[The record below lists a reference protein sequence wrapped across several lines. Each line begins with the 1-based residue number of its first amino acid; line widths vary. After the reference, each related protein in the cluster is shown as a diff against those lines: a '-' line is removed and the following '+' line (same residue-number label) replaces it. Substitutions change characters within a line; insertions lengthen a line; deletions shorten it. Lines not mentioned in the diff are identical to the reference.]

1 MMQDI
6 ERHPLEPFVPEGAR
20 LLMLGAFP
28 PKKEKWSMEFFY
40 PNFINDMWRIF
51 GYLLFNNKEHFVDV
65 GHKTFHKESIIKML
79 SDLGIALGDTAKSV
93 VRLKDNASDKFL
105 QVEEAIDIHSMIEK
119 LPNCIAIVTTGEKA
133 ASVLASITASE
144 VPKVGSYIELL
155 FSGNRIVRHYRMP
168 SSSRAY
174 PMKVEKKA
182 EYYRQMLSDLGII

>member
-1 MMQDI
+1 MMQII
-6 ERHPLEPFVPEGAR
+6 ECHPLEPFMPEDAK
-20 LLMLGAFP
+20 LIMLGAFP

-51 GYLLFNNKEHFVDV
+51 GYILHNDKEHFVDI
-65 GHKTFHKESIIKML
+65 GHKTFHKELIIKAL

-93 VRLKDNASDKFL
+93 VRLKENASDKFL
-105 QVEEAIDIHSMIEK
+105 KVEETIDIHSVIEK
-119 LPNCIAIVTTGEKA
+119 LPNCIAIATTGEKA
-133 ASVLASITASE
+133 ASVLASITESE
-144 VPKVGSYIELL
+144 VPNVGSYIELL

-174 PMKVEKKA
+174 PMKIDVKA

>member
-1 MMQDI
+1 MD
-6 ERHPLEPFVPEGAR
+6 
-20 LLMLGAFP
+20 
-28 PKKEKWSMEFFY
+28 FFY

-51 GYLLFNNKEHFVDV
+51 GYILHDDKDFFVNQSEKIFD
-65 GHKTFHKESIIKML
+65 KDML
-79 SDLGIALGDTAKSV
+79 VEMLTELGIALGDTAKSV

-119 LPNCIAIVTTGEKA
+119 LPNCVAIATTGEKA

-144 VPKVGSYIELL
+144 LPKVGSYVELH
-155 FSGNRIVRHYRMP
+155 FPDDRILRHYRMP

-182 EYYRQMLSDLGII
+182 EYYRQMLRELGII

>member
-1 MMQDI
+1 
-6 ERHPLEPFVPEGAR
+6 
-20 LLMLGAFP
+20 MLGAFP

-51 GYLLFNNKEHFVDV
+51 GYILFNNKEHFVDV

-119 LPNCIAIVTTGEKA
+119 LPNCIRIYTKIGNYRCVFRESGIKSA
-133 ASVLASITASE
+133 
-144 VPKVGSYIELL
+144 L
-155 FSGNRIVRHYRMP
+155 FYFVQKYR
-168 SSSRAY
+168 AVQFT
-174 PMKVEKKA
+174 K
-182 EYYRQMLSDLGII
+182 